1 MTHRAAID
9 ELVAVVDTL
18 RAPGGCPWDR
28 EQTWQS
34 MMPYIV
40 EEAYELKE
48 AMAAENPEMLRE
60 ELGDVLLH
68 VVMLSAMAS
77 EKKWF
82 SLGDVAKD
90 VTQKMIRRHPHV
102 FGDTEAKT
110 SDVVLKNWDA
120 IKKTEKKQ
128 VKDFGQDIPAGLP
141 GLMSAQKLQSKAAR
155 MGFDWP
161 DTAGALGKLKEEIIE
176 VEQALATENAAQLA
190 EELGDVLFSVVNVC
204 RKAKLESEMVMEA
217 ANRKFMRRV
226 QDMMTIPNDK
236 NDDKTPYRD
245 IADWETLWEKVKA
258 KEL

>member
-9 ELVAVVDTL
+9 ELVTVVDTL

-28 EQTWQS
+28 EQTWHS
-34 MMPYIV
+34 LMPCVI

-48 AMAAENPEMLRE
+48 AMAAESPAMLRE

-68 VVMLSAMAS
+68 VVMLSAMAT
-77 EKKWF
+77 EKEWF

-110 SDVVLKNWDA
+110 SEIVLKNWDA

-128 VKDFGQDIPAGLP
+128 PSGFGQDIPPGLP

-161 DTAGALGKLKEEIIE
+161 DTEGALGKLKEEVLE
-176 VEQALATENAAQLA
+176 TEQALATENAEELA

-204 RKAKLESEMVMEA
+204 RKAKLDAEMVMEA

-226 QDMMTIPNDK
+226 QAMTAMPEATENGQ
-236 NDDKTPYRD
+236 TPHRD
-245 IADWETLWEKVKA
+245 IADWEILWKKVKA
-258 KEL
+258 EEL